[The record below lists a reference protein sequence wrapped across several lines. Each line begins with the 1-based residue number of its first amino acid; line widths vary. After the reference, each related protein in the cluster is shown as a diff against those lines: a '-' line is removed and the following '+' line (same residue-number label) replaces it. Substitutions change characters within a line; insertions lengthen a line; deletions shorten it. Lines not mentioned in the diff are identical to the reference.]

1 MSRRRRKQQSSPK
14 GLIIA
19 GIVALALVVGF
30 FFLRSFGEEQTTGS
44 YSELPLDTYYAN
56 SENLIGNNYSLEG
69 VVNRRDRITT
79 EGQLITLNVETAT
92 GPTPIPVFIPSNIG
106 DMNIEPG
113 FRIRLDV
120 RVNAEGIPEATAVSD
135 L

>member
-1 MSRRRRKQQSSPK
+1 MSRRRRNQQSSPK
-14 GLIIA
+14 GFIIA
-19 GIVALALVVGF
+19 GVIVIALIAGF
-30 FFLRSFGEEQTTGS
+30 LFLKSIGEEKTTGS

-69 VVNRRDRITT
+69 VVNRRDRINT
-79 EGQLITLNVETAT
+79 EGQLITLNVETPS
-92 GPTPIPVFIPSNIG
+92 GPTPIPVLIPSNIG
-106 DMNIEPG
+106 NINIEPG

-120 RVNAEGIPEATAVSD
+120 RVNADGIPEATAVSD